1 MELWHYFHNW
11 WKNPNLFTKKYIGD
25 GDSKGSVAICK
36 AMPYGG
42 NVFIEK
48 EECVSHFTKR
58 MGIGLREIVRRH
70 KVCINTETFAISF
83 D

>member
-1 MELWHYFHNW
+1 MALLSQSVEKPQLIY
-11 WKNPNLFTKKYIGD
+11 KKYIGD
-25 GDSKGSVAICK
+25 GDSKGSVTVCK

-42 NVFIEK
+42 NIFIEK

-58 MGIGLREIVRRH
+58 MGICLREIVRRH

-83 D
+83 G